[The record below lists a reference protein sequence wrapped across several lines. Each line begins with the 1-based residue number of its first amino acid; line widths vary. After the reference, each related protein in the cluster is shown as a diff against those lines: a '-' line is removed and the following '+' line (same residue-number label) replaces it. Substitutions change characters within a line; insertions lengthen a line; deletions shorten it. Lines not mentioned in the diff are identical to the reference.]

1 MSMEQ
6 AILEHAGALRELA
19 AAIKSMGDGGLMT
32 REQAEAEK
40 NPDVYGTRVETLADT
55 VEIAKDKIAKQR
67 AERDADQQ
75 AAGVCPEATGQ
86 GLVAAP
92 VGSKQA
98 ALDKAAAE
106 EVNVKSTGKGAERIQ
121 AEVTPAAVKPD
132 AELEAAVTKVEED
145 SKALDYKTDVRP
157 VLLALAK
164 KAGQPA
170 LKDLLTKYGAAT
182 GDKLTPD
189 QFAGIVA
196 DANALIAG

>member
-19 AAIKSMGDGGLMT
+19 AAVKSMGDSGRVTGFRPELAAPYGDEKVAEVKDAVL
-32 REQAEAEK
+32 EQAIKDGAESARAEVVKADKKVPNDETIAAMKEAEQ
-40 NPDVYGTRVETLADT
+40 
-55 VEIAKDKIAKQR
+55 I
-67 AERDADQQ
+67 
-75 AAGVCPEATGQ
+75 
-86 GLVAAP
+86 VANRE
-92 VGSKQA
+92 
-98 ALDKAAAE
+98 KA
-106 EVNVKSTGKGAERIQ
+106 
-121 AEVTPAAVKPD
+121 D
-132 AELEAAVTKVEED
+132 AELEAAVSKVEEE
-145 SKALDYKTDVRP
+145 SKAIDYKTDVRP

-182 GDKLTPD
+182 GDKLTAD

>member
-6 AILEHAGALRELA
+6 AILELAAGMKDLA
-19 AAIKSMGDGGLMT
+19 AAVRNGFSTPQMVEGVKQVSAALAPLSEVEDPVL
-32 REQAEAEK
+32 EQAIKDGAESARAEVVKADKKVPNDETIAAMKEAEQ
-40 NPDVYGTRVETLADT
+40 
-55 VEIAKDKIAKQR
+55 I
-67 AERDADQQ
+67 
-75 AAGVCPEATGQ
+75 
-86 GLVAAP
+86 VANRE
-92 VGSKQA
+92 
-98 ALDKAAAE
+98 KA
-106 EVNVKSTGKGAERIQ
+106 
-121 AEVTPAAVKPD
+121 D
-132 AELEAAVTKVEED
+132 AELEAAVSKVEED

>member
-19 AAIKSMGDGGLMT
+19 AAIKSMGSGWSPVT
-32 REQAEAEK
+32 
-40 NPDVYGTRVETLADT
+40 YGTGVKIKGTLTDADGNVVQQGETLADT
-55 VEIAKDKIAKQR
+55 VEIAKEKITKQR

-75 AAGVCPEATGQ
+75 AAGVCPEA
-86 GLVAAP
+86 
-92 VGSKQA
+92 S
-98 ALDKAAAE
+98 E
-106 EVNVKSTGKGAERIQ
+106 EVLNVATGEMIPADQ
-121 AEVTPAAVKPD
+121 AIKDGMEAARAKRVEKD
-132 AELEAAVTKVEED
+132 AELEAAVSKVEEE

-182 GDKLTPD
+182 GDKLTAD

>member
-19 AAIKSMGDGGLMT
+19 AAIKSMGDGGRFTGFRPELAAPYGDEKT
-32 REQAEAEK
+32 ADTPAEGAEKGKPAPAEAKKDVQAEPNPAE
-40 NPDVYGTRVETLADT
+40 P
-55 VEIAKDKIAKQR
+55 
-67 AERDADQQ
+67 
-75 AAGVCPEATGQ
+75 
-86 GLVAAP
+86 AAP
-92 VGSKQA
+92 TP
-98 ALDKAAAE
+98 
-106 EVNVKSTGKGAERIQ
+106 KSQ
-121 AEVTPAAVKPD
+121 VVPSD
-132 AELEAAVTKVEED
+132 ELEAAVTKVEED

-182 GDKLTPD
+182 GDKLTAD